1 MRGASAARLL
11 SCWHRLPALQIHAR
25 LSASA
30 VTPDA
35 CCTQADIGPPV
46 SRAAGPSIKAAPP
59 LTAAAAAMLQPL
71 LLLPLL
77 LSATSQ
83 AAARI
88 PPTGRNDVSVVTT
101 DVVPAAGTFHFVAA
115 DSPTPR
121 YVYASDAARHVVR
134 RKDISKGEGGTKQAH
149 IRLPIAS
156 FPVQCNAWSPTLL
169 SACIHVRAPLP
180 HPRRHLGDD
189 CWRGWQGGFTR
200 RAHRHFLA
208 KSPHRNVH
216 HTAG

>member
-1 MRGASAARLL
+1 MARDARAGSERSTTAQLL
-11 SCWHRLPALQIHAR
+11 AQVACTADPCTAFR
-25 LSASA
+25 LSRDTRRVLHSSRHRTASQSSHLA
-30 VTPDA
+30 RPLRV
-35 CCTQADIGPPV
+35 
-46 SRAAGPSIKAAPP
+46 APP
-59 LTAAAAAMLQPL
+59 LTAATAAMLQLL

-134 RKDISKGEGGTKQAH
+134 RKDISKGEGEE
-149 IRLPIAS
+149 
-156 FPVQCNAWSPTLL
+156 TL
-169 SACIHVRAPLP
+169 
-180 HPRRHLGDD
+180 
-189 CWRGWQGGFTR
+189 QGQ
-200 RAHRHFLA
+200 
-208 KSPHRNVH
+208 
-216 HTAG
+216 